1 MNAVKWQQRESD
13 KDSDSH
19 EGSKMAIAGIRQGF

>member
-1 MNAVKWQQRESD
+1 MKAVKWKQRESD

-19 EGSKMAIAGIRQGF
+19 EGSKMETEGIR